1 MSEAKFADNE
11 VFTSKD
17 GREIRLA
24 TIKAQVGHQ
33 LTARRRNALK
43 NLSPEKKSEFY
54 FKVYEALLRNQMES
68 QSDPQF
74 RMGLSS
80 FTFMR
85 EPLNISG
92 FPTTFGH
99 LFETIHLAL
108 EDVAST
114 MDLSEK

>member
-1 MSEAKFADNE
+1 MSESKFADNE

-33 LTARRRNALK
+33 LTARRRNVLK
-43 NLSPEKKSEFY
+43 NLTPEKKAEFY
-54 FKVYEALLRNQMES
+54 YKVYEAILKHQMED

-74 RMGLSS
+74 RMGLSHY
-80 FTFMR
+80 TFMR

-92 FPTTFGH
+92 FSTTFGQ
-99 LFETIHLAL
+99 LFEKIHQGI
-108 EDVAST
+108 EEVAST
-114 MDLSEK
+114 MDLVEK